1 MNRHLGTD
9 SQFLLIFNLETPNLL
24 TCIMVQ
30 VVHNYVY
37 NNIFINSLGLFQFPV
52 LIDALFATQ
61 QHLSKVLRYADIL
74 LVI

>member
-24 TCIMVQ
+24 TCIMVK

-37 NNIFINSLGLFQFPV
+37 NNIFINSLGLFRFLV
-52 LIDALFATQ
+52 LIDALFAMP